1 MSVVTISRQ
10 YGSGGDEIARRV
22 SAALGYRLFNKQMVD
37 EAARQSGIS
46 VSQVLDLSED
56 NYPVRTFL
64 DKLFGSMASGAMIG
78 FGGAD
83 GTFMLETDRMALDEN
98 SSFELVK
105 RAVTGA
111 CDGGNLVVVGRGG
124 QLLMKDEPCALHVR
138 IEAPYEARVNRIK
151 EQLSLSKDPYLAKVD
166 LRREAQALIERRD
179 HASAEYIKTFFHAR
193 WDDPA
198 HYHVVLNT
206 GKISIDQ
213 AVQIILYMARDLK
226 LVEPPSKKVI
236 AS

>member
-10 YGSGGDEIARRV
+10 YGSGGDEIANRV

-37 EAARQSGIS
+37 EAAHQAGIM
-46 VSQVLDLSED
+46 VNQVLDISED

-64 DKLFGSMASGAMIG
+64 DRLFGSMATGAMIG

-83 GTFMLETDRMALDEN
+83 GTFMLEADRMALDEN

-124 QLLMKDEPCALHVR
+124 QLLMRDEPCALHVR
-138 IEAPYEARVNRIK
+138 IEAPYEARVNRVKGLLSQSK
-151 EQLSLSKDPYLAKVD
+151 ESYLAKAD
-166 LRREAQALIERRD
+166 LRKEAQSLIERRD

-193 WDDPA
+193 WDDPTL
-198 HYHVVLNT
+198 YHVVINT

-213 AVQIILYMARDLK
+213 AVQLILFMARDLK
-226 LVEPPSKKVI
+226 LVEPPSERTTP
-236 AS
+236 A